1 MANTRNVSQLQT
13 KVSIGKDKLV
23 EIGTNFGLSEED
35 LRVLFLLFSELSGW
49 SEPSNGSP
57 GQDPLN
63 YTKIDT
69 KTISDTLGYKNK
81 KIKKCIRNLEEA
93 GLIEQG
99 SNDKITNGW
108 RFTF

>member
-23 EIGTNFGLSEED
+23 EIGVNFGLSEED
-35 LRVLFLLFSELSGW
+35 LRVLLILFSELSGW
-49 SEPSNGSP
+49 SESLDRTSK
-57 GQDPLN
+57 DPLN
-63 YTKIDT
+63 YTKIDQ
-69 KTISDTLGYKNK
+69 KTLSDTLGYKKK
-81 KIKKCIRNLEEA
+81 KIKHCIENLEAA

-99 SNDKITNGW
+99 SNDKVTNGW